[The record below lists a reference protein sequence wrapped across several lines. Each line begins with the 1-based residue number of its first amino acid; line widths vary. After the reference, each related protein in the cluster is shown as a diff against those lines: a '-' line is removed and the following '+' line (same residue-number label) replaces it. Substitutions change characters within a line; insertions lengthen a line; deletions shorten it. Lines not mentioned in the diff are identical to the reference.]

1 MSDKIIISCVIMA
14 AVFLVAVLFIRRAI
28 CYRKRMKQMAGVSAP
43 SDDAILG
50 LNPPQVTDAD
60 RYLVRFI
67 CLLRLP
73 FRSSKTVKIRPE
85 YYERMRD
92 IIRVIGHNDVSITA
106 YVDKVLKAHFEDNR
120 ESIDSLCE
128 LYSRP
133 SGQESQSER

>member
-1 MSDKIIISCVIMA
+1 MSDKIIISSVILV

-28 CYRKRMKQMAGVSAP
+28 CYRKRMKRMVGASLMTE
-43 SDDAILG
+43 DAILG
-50 LNPPQVTDAD
+50 LNPPLVTDAD

-67 CLLRLP
+67 FLLRLP

-92 IIRVIGHNDVSITA
+92 ITHIIGHNDVSITA
-106 YVDKVLKAHFEDNR
+106 YVDKVLKAHLEDNR
-120 ESIDSLCE
+120 DSIESLCE

-133 SGQESQSER
+133 LGQESRSEK